1 MWANR
6 GRTEV
11 DEDEDDDA
19 DGMSYRTLGVA
30 VPRTIQQR
38 LIVGEYMN
46 TPEDQSYRKRLG
58 NAIRVIAEKAEHS
71 NCVEDISAKQW
82 VFKALADNKDKMTLS
97 ERELRGRRRKS
108 DDTTDKKYGSSSVYW
123 VGFTPFQ

>member
-1 MWANR
+1 MIDRLWANR

-38 LIVGEYMN
+38 LIVGECMN
-46 TPEDQSYRKRLG
+46 TPVNQY
-58 NAIRVIAEKAEHS
+58 
-71 NCVEDISAKQW
+71 
-82 VFKALADNKDKMTLS
+82 
-97 ERELRGRRRKS
+97 
-108 DDTTDKKYGSSSVYW
+108 DDV
-123 VGFTPFQ
+123 PFQTTARCVHDKRCC

>member
-1 MWANR
+1 MQR
-6 GRTEV
+6 
-11 DEDEDDDA
+11 
-19 DGMSYRTLGVA
+19 S
-30 VPRTIQQR
+30 IQQR

-46 TPEDQSYRKRLG
+46 TPEDQSYRKSLG

-71 NCVEDISAKQW
+71 NFVEDISAKQW
-82 VFKALADNKDKMTLS
+82 VFKALADNKDKMKLR

-108 DDTTDKKYGSSSVYW
+108 DDNKDKKYGSSSVYW